1 MKFSARV
8 FWADESIR
16 RRFPLHAKL
25 ARRYVGTLFTEAC
38 CERTFSVSGRL
49 LDDLRRTL
57 HSEIVAAFIEVGT
70 NMKHHDIT
78 WMEVKEAVLKKRT
91 DKKAAAVAAAAAAAA
106 ATAAAAVEH
115 VADMDEED

>member
-70 NMKHHDIT
+70 NMKHHDIHEKQPLGVVHPQR
-78 WMEVKEAVLKKRT
+78 MEGQQSVVLQRT
-91 DKKAAAVAAAAAAAA
+91 
-106 ATAAAAVEH
+106 
-115 VADMDEED
+115 